1 MNQNQ
6 NEKNL
11 AMNNSSVSKQEQSD
25 LEWDA
30 FLENISGS
38 EKKNLWKDLKKE
50 NKTRVV
56 FVEIGKFVKLF
67 HNYDALF
74 RSRYGFCTMGGDMVH
89 TGFVSTELEKWKLK
103 LKEDGYTFC
112 VI

>member
-1 MNQNQ
+1 MD
-6 NEKNL
+6 
-11 AMNNSSVSKQEQSD
+11 NSSVLKQEQSD

-38 EKKNLWKDLKKE
+38 DKKNLWKDKKKE
-50 NKTRVV
+50 NKSRVV
-56 FVEIGKFVKLF
+56 FVLIGKFVQLF
-67 HNYDALF
+67 HNDATLF
-74 RSRYGFCTMGGDMVH
+74 KSRYGFCTMGGDMVH

-103 LKEDGYTFC
+103 LQEDGYTFC